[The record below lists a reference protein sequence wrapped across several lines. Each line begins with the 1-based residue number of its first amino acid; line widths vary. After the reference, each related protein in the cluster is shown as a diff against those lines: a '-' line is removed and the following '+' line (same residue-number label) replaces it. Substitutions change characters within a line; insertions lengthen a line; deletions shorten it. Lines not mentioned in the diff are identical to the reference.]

1 MRTSD
6 LKKKYP
12 KQFKEIESFVFDDL
26 RIAKKT
32 DGFKMLES
40 TARCLAFNAAT
51 AACFMLHREL
61 KADKK
66 AK

>member
-12 KQFKEIESFVFDDL
+12 KHFFEIEEFVFDDL

-32 DGFKMLES
+32 DGFEMKAA
-40 TARCLAFNAAT
+40 TARRLAFNAAT

-61 KADKK
+61 KAAKK